1 MSWLCS
7 SSPVCIIF
15 EFNKKR
21 KKRQIDGGMYYIT
34 THIVS
39 RRKLFLY
46 KARMKNGPLGDR
58 ETY

>member
-1 MSWLCS
+1 M
-7 SSPVCIIF
+7 CIIS
-15 EFNKKR
+15 EFNHKIKKK
-21 KKRQIDGGMYYIT
+21 KKRQIDGGECNI

-46 KARMKNGPLGDR
+46 NARMKNGPQGDR